1 MFYILFVPLTAITW
15 ILFFQNLPRLFG
27 PEMKRLIIPGMQSTT
42 TTKKEYVLSAMN
54 LLVFTGF
61 GALLDF
67 LKSAELTKFYFEIEY
82 TWTSLLY
89 LPASLFLSLFI
100 HDLFFYLSHRLLH
113 LAFMHKHIHVH
124 HHQSQLS

>member
-15 ILFFQNLPRLFG
+15 ILFFQYLPRLFG
-27 PEMKRLIIPGMQSTT
+27 PQMKQLIIPGRQSTKT
-42 TTKKEYVLSAMN
+42 SNKEYLLSTLN
-54 LLVFTGF
+54 LIVFTGF

-100 HDLFFYLSHRLLH
+100 HDLFFTSRTACYIWPSCTSTYTYITINRIL
-113 LAFMHKHIHVH
+113 
-124 HHQSQLS
+124 

>member
-89 LPASLFLSLFI
+89 LPTIYFPLFVTFIILNSHQSLLKPVKNLAWI
-100 HDLFFYLSHRLLH
+100 TDMN
-113 LAFMHKHIHVH
+113 LAF
-124 HHQSQLS
+124 